1 MSIFIFFLLHN
12 LCNLLGYFYPFSR
25 SVDIDDEIDDQFLK
39 LSERG
44 KIGKRNEISWSHRR
58 RKSSVSLDDN
68 FLSQISGDTQESVLQ
83 H

>member
-1 MSIFIFFLLHN
+1 MDGPLHN

-44 KIGKRNEISWSHRR
+44 KIGKRNEISWSQRR

>member
-1 MSIFIFFLLHN
+1 MEFTGTFYLL
-12 LCNLLGYFYPFSR
+12 FR
-25 SVDIDDEIDDQFLK
+25 SVDIDDQIDDQFLK

-44 KIGKRNEISWSHRR
+44 KIGKRKEISWSQRR